1 MSQPDTALPRHRTD
15 RDRRTRGVFSG
26 RLPIGYPPRDE
37 SLERIGAAID
47 HADRDRGACGRRA
60 PRRRARWF
68 DVPARDADTRA
79 AARDGGASP
88 RPSDRQAAARKLT
101 GTDLEQWLR
110 DRDINHVTIVG
121 YMTNVCCDTTARQA
135 LHMGM
140 GTWDPPRRGRC
151 AAHARGGWR
160 RRRSRDTATRH
171 ALAPLGLIGVDMMTT
186 NEWMAGERMAD
197 E

>member
-1 MSQPDTALPRHRTD
+1 MTKPRDTALVVID
-15 RDRRTRGVFSG
+15 VQEEYFSG
-26 RLPIGYPPRDE
+26 RLPIGYPPRDD
-37 SLERIGAAID
+37 SLERIAAAMD
-47 HADRDRGACGRRA
+47 HATASG
-60 PRRRARWF
+60 
-68 DVPARDADTRA
+68 VPVVVVRHVGEP
-79 AARDGGASP
+79 GGSTFQPGTPAQEL
-88 RPSDRQAAARKLT
+88 RPEITSRPHDHLIDKQLPGSFT

-140 GTWDPPRRGRC
+140 GASILHDAVGVPPMPAVGGGVVDPETLQR
-151 AAHARGGWR
+151 A
-160 RRRSRDTATRH
+160 

-186 NEWMAGERMAD
+186 DEWMAD